1 MLNLEKIK
9 MNYCVEQLSRAYRQ
23 TYSNMGQELGN
34 VITWSSHLALEIIA
48 NSDALYHNVEHTVM
62 VALAGQSILE
72 GKHLSE
78 GGVSPEDWAHFM
90 IALLCHDIGYVKGIS
105 SGDIG
110 STISTGIDGQKVAV
124 KPGGTDAALLPY
136 HVDRS
141 KMFVRER
148 FGKGM
153 LTEGLID
160 AERLT
165 SLIEMTR
172 FPVPD
177 GKMYKDT
184 KGYHGLVRA
193 ADLIGQL
200 GDPYR
205 IQKCTALF
213 YEFEELGLNRQFGYK
228 TPGDLRQNHAKFY
241 WNHVNMYIQEAIR
254 YLRVTQDGKQWIANL
269 QANVF
274 GSDHGFLGF
283 GGIPSEQTGLPG

>member
-9 MNYCVEQLSRAYRQ
+9 IDCCVEQLRRAYKRN
-23 TYSNMGQELGN
+23 YSDMENEVGN
-34 VITWSSHLALEIIA
+34 VIVWSSRMALEIIA

-62 VALAGQSILE
+62 VALAGQAILE

-78 GGVSPEDWAHFM
+78 GNVTPKDWANFI
-90 IALLCHDIGYVKGIS
+90 IALLCHDIGYVNGICKGDK
-105 SGDIG
+105 GRRVATG
-110 STISTGIDGQKVAV
+110 VNGTEVTIRR
-124 KPGGTDAALLPY
+124 GGTDAALAPY

-153 LTEGLID
+153 LVEGLID
-160 AERLT
+160 AKLIE
-165 SLIEMTR
+165 SYIEMTR
-172 FPVPD
+172 FPIPD
-177 GKMYKDT
+177 NDMHGDT
-184 KGYHGLVRA
+184 QGYPGLVRA

-213 YEFEELGLNRQFGYK
+213 YEFEETGLNREYGYK
-228 TPGDLRQNHAKFY
+228 SPTDLRENNSKFY
-241 WNHVNMYIQEAIR
+241 WDHVDRYIQDGLR

-274 GSDHGFLGF
+274 GSDRGVGDLQSLGTPV
-283 GGIPSEQTGLPG
+283 GA